1 MSSYYEF
8 TGETIRVGDATLH
21 RIRAVTDLPRH
32 GVRAGDVGGWI
43 AGTANLFG
51 GAWVSGDARVYGD
64 AQVCVSQD
72 RKSTRLNSSHIH

>member
-51 GAWVSGDARVYGD
+51 GAWVSG
-64 AQVCVSQD
+64 C
-72 RKSTRLNSSHIH
+72 SSGEAIPIKP